1 MTNTD
6 VLSSQ
11 APAAP
16 DPAASS
22 GAEENALT
30 TPSNGS
36 ATPRK
41 RAGLSGMVLAELRE
55 LAGQLGIT
63 GTAGLRKGD
72 LIAAIKE
79 RQGGTSGR
87 GSAATPP
94 KAEKKVEAPKAV
106 VGKAPVAEK
115 PAEAPVAVD
124 KPTQQQLD
132 VTDRPA
138 GEEEGGRRGNRRRRS
153 ANRPSGS
160 PEAVAADGQQALPQA
175 DRPAQADRP
184 QADRVQSDRP
194 QVDRQSDRQSDRAQ
208 GDTRQGDGRQGERGE
223 RHDRA
228 DRGDRQ
234 DRSELR

>member
-16 DPAASS
+16 NPAASS

-87 GSAATPP
+87 GS
-94 KAEKKVEAPKAV
+94 
-106 VGKAPVAEK
+106 
-115 PAEAPVAVD
+115 
-124 KPTQQQLD
+124 
-132 VTDRPA
+132 
-138 GEEEGGRRGNRRRRS
+138 
-153 ANRPSGS
+153 
-160 PEAVAADGQQALPQA
+160 
-175 DRPAQADRP
+175 
-184 QADRVQSDRP
+184 
-194 QVDRQSDRQSDRAQ
+194 
-208 GDTRQGDGRQGERGE
+208 
-223 RHDRA
+223 
-228 DRGDRQ
+228 
-234 DRSELR
+234 